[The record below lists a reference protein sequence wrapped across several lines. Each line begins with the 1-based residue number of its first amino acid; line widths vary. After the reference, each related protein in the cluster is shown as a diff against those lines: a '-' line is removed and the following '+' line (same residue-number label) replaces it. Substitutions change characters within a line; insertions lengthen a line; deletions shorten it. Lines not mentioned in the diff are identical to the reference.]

1 MLPFFDLA
9 VMSLLSAM
17 PFRMGWLPV
26 SFCFGPSNAD
36 FSEVLPKICLLMAF
50 LADLLV
56 LRFKMGSF
64 KADLVATFA
73 AERLAA
79 NLTSLLV
86 YVDIS

>member
-1 MLPFFDLA
+1 
-9 VMSLLSAM
+9 
-17 PFRMGWLPV
+17 
-26 SFCFGPSNAD
+26 
-36 FSEVLPKICLLMAF
+36 MAF

-64 KADLVATFA
+64 RADLAATFA

-86 YVDIS
+86 CVDIS